1 MKNLYLLI
9 LAFATMSAFAQ
20 TVPTK
25 ISGRG
30 DAIAALPF
38 DASLKPFYHGVASG
52 DPLEDRVII
61 WTRVTPDDIAAVKV
75 DWTLATDTAFTKIV
89 KTGTTTTDI
98 EKDYTVKIDVT
109 GLLANTTYYYYFTAQ
124 GKNSIIGRTKT
135 TPQATQ
141 SINNLKF
148 AVVSCSNY
156 EGGLFTAYSRIADR
170 NDLDAVVFLGDYI
183 YEYSTG
189 GYKNLSPELKRIVE
203 PATEILTISDY
214 RTRYSLYK
222 LDKDLMRAH
231 QQHPF
236 IAIWDDHE
244 SANDSY
250 FDGAENHTEGAEG
263 LWTIRKAISKK
274 VYYEWMP
281 IRNTADDKLY
291 RAFSYGTLAD
301 LIMLDTRLEGREKPP
316 IHFDSPDVPARK
328 MISQTQYDWFINN
341 LKKSKAKWKVIGN
354 QVMFS
359 TYNVGF
365 AAGFADGKPDVTNI
379 DSIRASEDLFIDNWE
394 SYPTQ
399 RNSIIDTL
407 QKNNIKNVIFVTGDS
422 HCSWAF
428 DVTKQAVLYP
438 FAGAMNIPQPI
449 PYNAANG
456 SGYNAVTGEGSY
468 AVEFGTPSISSQN
481 FDEAVGAAAS
491 AQFELTFNNPI
502 PQLGNANY
510 NPHLKYVD
518 LDQHGYMILDLKSD
532 SAQTDFF
539 HVPNVTSLT
548 TTETRSK
555 GVSVKSN
562 QTKIAGKSNAMM
574 APAKSTQEIPAPA
587 KPKGGISGNEEGLA
601 GQIFTLY
608 PNPANDKIMLSYAL
622 NLQTTAEIKIID
634 AKNTVVKILSK
645 ASTQAPGVYQ
655 MDYDISDIKAGIY
668 FLIITTDKTNL
679 TKKLVI
685 K

>member
-1 MKNLYLLI
+1 MKKIYTLI
-9 LAFATMSAFAQ
+9 LGLATISAQAQ
-20 TVPTK
+20 VTPSL

-30 DAIAALPF
+30 EAIMALPF

-61 WTRVTPDDIAAVKV
+61 WTRVTPDGIAPIKV
-75 DWTLATDTAFTKIV
+75 DWVVATDTAFTKIV
-89 KTGTTTTDI
+89 KTGSLTTDND
-98 EKDYTVKIDVT
+98 KDYTVKVDVT
-109 GLLANTTYYYYFTAQ
+109 GLLPNTTYYYYFSLD

-135 TPQATQ
+135 TPTANQ

-170 NDLDAVVFLGDYI
+170 NDLDAVIFLGDYI

-189 GYKNLSPELKRIVE
+189 GYKNLSLDLKRIVE
-203 PATEILTISDY
+203 PPNEILNLSDY
-214 RTRYSLYK
+214 RIRYSLYK
-222 LDKDLMRAH
+222 LDKDLIKAH

-250 FDGAENHTEGAEG
+250 FDGAQNHTEGVEG
-263 LWTIRKAISKK
+263 SWTARKAISKK

-281 IRNTADDKLY
+281 IRNTSDDKLY
-291 RAFSYGTLAD
+291 RTFSYGNLAD

-316 IHFDSPDVPARK
+316 LHFDRPDVPARK
-328 MISQTQYDWFINN
+328 IMSQTQYDWFISN
-341 LKKSKAKWKVIGN
+341 LKKSKAKWKIIGN
-354 QVMFS
+354 QVLFS
-359 TYNVGF
+359 TFNVGF
-365 AAGFADGKPDVTNI
+365 AAGFADGKPDITNI
-379 DSIRASEDLFIDNWE
+379 DSIRVGEDVFIDNWE

-399 RNSIIDTL
+399 RNAIIDTL

-428 DVTKQAVLYP
+428 DVTKEAVLYP
-438 FAGAMNIPQPI
+438 LASAMNIPKTNPFKPETGQ
-449 PYNAANG
+449 
-456 SGYNAVTGEGSY
+456 GYNPTTGEGSY

-481 FDEAVGAAAS
+481 FDEAVGVAAA
-491 AQFELTFNNPI
+491 AQFESIFNNPI
-502 PQLGNANY
+502 ALLGNVNY

-518 LDQHGYMILDLKSD
+518 LDQHGYIVLDLKSD

-539 HVPNVTSLT
+539 HVPNVTAVT

-555 GVSVKSN
+555 GVSVKIN
-562 QTKIAGKSNAMM
+562 QTKISGKNNTAI
-574 APAKSTQEIPAPA
+574 APAKSIQEIPAPA
-587 KPKGGISGNEEGLA
+587 KPKGNINGNEEKSP

-608 PNPANDKIMLSYAL
+608 PNPASDKIMLSYAL
-622 NLQTTAEIKIID
+622 NLQTTTEIKIVD
-634 AKNTVVKILSK
+634 SKNSVLKVLSKNT
-645 ASTQAPGVYQ
+645 TQQPGVYQ
-655 MDYDISDIKAGIY
+655 MDYDISDLKAGFY